1 MMQDELFLPML
12 RDDIQLNE
20 APPEPDGAPAWTL
33 YDPAANKY
41 YKIGWLEFEC
51 LSRFRNHRTGRDLI
65 RALEKETT
73 LNVDEDTIKTL
84 ILFLIQSK
92 LVHLSGAQSSEHL
105 IQEKEKH
112 HKSWWQ
118 KLLHGY
124 LFFTIPLFKPQRFLE
139 KSYPY
144 IKFLLSRSFM
154 LFSMLL
160 FGYGVFLTIQRWD
173 EFSSTFMSYFN
184 LEGIFLLLAATVF
197 VKIFHEL
204 GHAYTAT
211 KYGVPVSVIGVA
223 FMVMYPVLYTETTNA
238 WKLQNR
244 RDRFYIAAA
253 GIMSEF
259 ALAAM
264 ALVLW
269 HFLLPGIL
277 QSLCFMVAVV
287 SLVASLAVN
296 LNPLM
301 RFDGYYLFSEM
312 VGVDNLQDR
321 SFAFMKWRLRKILW
335 GWDDNPPE
343 VLPRDRQRL
352 LITFGTCVTIYRFFL
367 YTGIAVLVYHL
378 FFQPLGLILMA
389 VELGFFIFL
398 PVVRE
403 VDVWRGRFSEIVA
416 SRRGR
421 WVGAIVGLAFLLLF
435 VPLQGSIAIPAVMHA
450 HEYTR
455 LYPSAP
461 GRVEEILVKEGQ
473 SVKTND
479 TLFRLSSPDLQFN
492 IEIASRRLSDLE
504 SIREKGQA
512 NLDLAKKRVT
522 LESEIDS
529 ARKQLEGYI
538 KQREMLVIR
547 APYNGIVRDMD
558 PWLHVGQWV
567 GRDHKLG
574 LLVDTQRPVLSGYVR
589 EKDMPRVTVG
599 RQGIFYAEFSPM
611 VRYDVIL
618 EKIEPTG
625 TSDIYWP
632 ELASVNKGEI
642 PATRD
647 SYGNVKSLPQ
657 HTLYAVRFQMVNNGH
672 NQELPEF
679 VSRGDIRL
687 EVVRTNTFN
696 LLIRHVISVLIRE
709 SGF

>member
-1 MMQDELFLPML
+1 MMQDELFLPLL

-51 LSRFRNHRTGRDLI
+51 LSRFRSYRTGKDLI

-92 LVHLSGAQSSEHL
+92 LVHLSGAQSSAHL

-139 KSYPY
+139 KSFPY
-144 IKFLLSRSFM
+144 IKFLFSKNFM
-154 LFSMLL
+154 LFSALL
-160 FGYGVFLTIQRWD
+160 FSYGVFLTIQRWD

-184 LEGIFLLLAATVF
+184 LEGVFLLLVATVF
-197 VKIFHEL
+197 VKIVHEL

-211 KYGVPVSVIGVA
+211 KYGVPVSVIGIA

-259 ALAAM
+259 ALAAV

-287 SLVASLAVN
+287 SLVASLVVN

-343 VLPRDRQRL
+343 VLPQDRQRI
-352 LITFGTCVTIYRFFL
+352 LITFGTSVTIYRFFL

-389 VELGFFIFL
+389 VELAFFIFL

-403 VDVWRGRFSEIVA
+403 MNVWRGRFSEIVA

-421 WVGAIVGLAFLLLF
+421 WVGGIVGAAFLLLF
-435 VPLQGSIAIPAVMHA
+435 VPMQGSIDIPAVMHA

-455 LYPSAP
+455 LYSSAP
-461 GRVEEILVKEGQ
+461 GRIEEISVKEGQ
-473 SVKTND
+473 SVKAGD
-479 TLFRLSSPDLQFN
+479 ILFRLSSPDVEFN
-492 IEIASRRLSDLE
+492 IQIASRRLSDLE

-538 KQREMLVIR
+538 KQKELLVIR
-547 APYNGIVRDMD
+547 SPYNGIIRDMD

-567 GRDHKLG
+567 GRDRKLG
-574 LLVDTQRPVLSGYVR
+574 LLVDTQPPVLSGYVR
-589 EKDMPRVTVG
+589 EKDMSRVMAG
-599 RQGIFYAEFSPM
+599 RRGIFYAEFSPM
-611 VRYDVIL
+611 ARYDVVL
-618 EKIEPTG
+618 EKIESTG

-647 SYGNVKSLPQ
+647 GYGNVKSLPQ
-657 HTLYAVRFQMVNNGH
+657 HTLYAVRFKIVNNSH

-679 VSRGDIRL
+679 VSRGDVRL
-687 EVVRTNTFN
+687 DVARTNTFN
-696 LLIRHVISVLIRE
+696 LLIKRAISVLIRE